1 MRKPINLALTAAA
14 GGAFLIGQMA
24 LAQGSTSGQGSTSQG
39 MGSTSQSPTNGTES
53 TGTSGSSRSDRS
65 SGGGNATVTKGSS
78 SSSTDQKFIENAAAG
93 SQAEIKLAQLA
104 EQKSSDSKVKNIA
117 NQLSSDHTKA
127 LDALRPI
134 AQNKGV
140 NISDQLNSKDQSEYD
155 RLSKLSG
162 TSFDQAYLRYMARD
176 HRKDVAE
183 FRKEAKSGKD
193 PEVKSYAS
201 QYLPALES
209 HLQMAENAA
218 QQESGAD
225 GNMRHHRGMMGTD
238 NGNGT
243 GTQDYP
249 NRQGY
254 PNGGNNPNGG
264 TSPTS
269 PSQTP
274 NRNPY

>member
-14 GGAFLIGQMA
+14 AGAFLMGQIA
-24 LAQGSTSGQGSTSQG
+24 LAQSDASGQGSQSQG
-39 MGSTSQSPTNGTES
+39 TQSK
-53 TGTSGSSRSDRS
+53 GTSGSSRSDRS
-65 SGGGNATVTKGSS
+65 SGGGDATVNKGTSS
-78 SSSTDQKFIENAAAG
+78 SASMDQKFIETAAAG

-140 NISDQLNSKDQSEYD
+140 SISDQLNVKDQSEYD

-209 HLQMAENAA
+209 HLQMTENAV
-218 QQESGAD
+218 QQESGAN
-225 GNMRHHRGMMGTD
+225 GNMRHNRGTMGTD
-238 NGNGT
+238 NGNST

-249 NRQGY
+249 NRRGY
-254 PNGGNNPNGG
+254 PNGGSNPNGG

-269 PSQTP
+269 PSQNP